1 MDNLTTMHKLRSA
14 VLSKYTHA
22 LMEDE
27 TQAIFSYKI
36 AMKDVLDMIDAF
48 LKLEKENVLMEN
60 NQETFIDRLKKLQE
74 QASVLI
80 QELEANPNFP
90 EGHVIT
96 KESWDNADKIIHD
109 GFVYV
114 KYSDLLF
121 YK

>member
-1 MDNLTTMHKLRSA
+1 MDK
-14 VLSKYTHA
+14 
-22 LMEDE
+22 
-27 TQAIFSYKI
+27 
-36 AMKDVLDMIDAF
+36 
-48 LKLEKENVLMEN
+48 
-60 NQETFIDRLKKLQE
+60 QETLIDRLRMLQE
-74 QASVLI
+74 QASLLI

-90 EGHVIT
+90 EGHIIT

>member
-1 MDNLTTMHKLRSA
+1 MGPGSSTGGRAGIITRTLVSRGHTWSA
-14 VLSKYTHA
+14 R
-22 LMEDE
+22 
-27 TQAIFSYKI
+27 
-36 AMKDVLDMIDAF
+36 AF
-48 LKLEKENVLMEN
+48 QV
-60 NQETFIDRLKKLQE
+60 QE

>member
-1 MDNLTTMHKLRSA
+1 MDNLIPNKMDR
-14 VLSKYTHA
+14 
-22 LMEDE
+22 
-27 TQAIFSYKI
+27 
-36 AMKDVLDMIDAF
+36 
-48 LKLEKENVLMEN
+48 
-60 NQETFIDRLKKLQE
+60 NQETLIERLRKLQE
-74 QASVLI
+74 QTSALI

-90 EGHVIT
+90 DGHVIT

>member
-1 MDNLTTMHKLRSA
+1 MDNLIPNKMDS
-14 VLSKYTHA
+14 
-22 LMEDE
+22 
-27 TQAIFSYKI
+27 
-36 AMKDVLDMIDAF
+36 
-48 LKLEKENVLMEN
+48 
-60 NQETFIDRLKKLQE
+60 NQETLIDRLRKLQE
-74 QASVLI
+74 QTSALI

>member
-1 MDNLTTMHKLRSA
+1 MD
-14 VLSKYTHA
+14 
-22 LMEDE
+22 
-27 TQAIFSYKI
+27 
-36 AMKDVLDMIDAF
+36 
-48 LKLEKENVLMEN
+48 KEQTL
-60 NQETFIDRLKKLQE
+60 IDRLRMLQE
-74 QASVLI
+74 QASLLI

-90 EGHVIT
+90 EGHIIT